1 MDPPRGPP
9 FNGGIVK
16 GSSVALEQSQ
26 MLLGLGREVTGSLD
40 LDDVLRRSLAAMRR
54 LIGFGGGSIQLVRE
68 GALVLAAGD
77 PAPTPEAYRTRV
89 PVGQGVGGRIVESS
103 EPIYIPDVYAD
114 PRTPPPEGRALSAGV
129 RSYFGVPL
137 IARGAPI
144 GVLQL
149 DSPELDG
156 FPPNARTLVLA
167 FAPTIAAAVQNA
179 ELYAHELETNER
191 LRSAE
196 RVRSD
201 FLAMIS
207 HELRT
212 PLTTLSGFSE
222 LLARR
227 AEALEP
233 PLVAEFGHRMWRASR
248 WLSRMIGDLL
258 DLAQMERG
266 DLTLEMIE
274 TDVARAITEATS
286 VEVREPRRIHVEI
299 EPGLPCA
306 IADPMRLRQ
315 ILGNLLS
322 NARKFSSPGS
332 TIDVNCRRA
341 GGRIAI
347 TVGDH
352 GRGIPPAEIG
362 RIFDVFV
369 QVDPGTTREAG
380 GMGTGL
386 YLTKQLCDLMGADVT
401 VESTPG
407 VGSRFTIWLRAAEP
421 ADAAC

>member
-1 MDPPRGPP
+1 M
-9 FNGGIVK
+9 
-16 GSSVALEQSQ
+16 SVEETR
-26 MLLGLGREVTGSLD
+26 LLLDMTRDVTASLD
-40 LDDVLRRSLAAMRR
+40 LPSVLDRSFTALRK
-54 LIGFGGGSIQLVRE
+54 LIRFGGGSIQLVR
-68 GALVLAAGD
+68 GDALALAAGD
-77 PAPTPEAYRTRV
+77 PAPTPDAYRVRI
-89 PVGQGVGGRIVESS
+89 PLGSGVGGRIAATG
-103 EPIYIPDVYAD
+103 EPIYIPDVWSD
-114 PRTPPPEGRALSAGV
+114 PRTPPASQRALSADV

-144 GVLQL
+144 GVLQV
-149 DSPELDG
+149 DSPEIDG
-156 FPPNARTLVLA
+156 FAPDARALILA

-179 ELYAHELETNER
+179 DLFER
-191 LRSAE
+191 ERRTTEALRSAE

-222 LLARR
+222 LLWHR
-227 AEALEP
+227 AATLEP
-233 PLVAEFGHRMWRASR
+233 PLVEEFGRRMWRASR

-266 DLTLEMIE
+266 DLALEISE
-274 TDVARAITEATS
+274 TDVASVIAEATT
-286 VEVREPRRIHVEI
+286 VEVREPREIHTLI
-299 EPGLPCA
+299 EPDLPA
-306 IADPMRLRQ
+306 VLADPARLRQ
-315 ILGNLLS
+315 VLGNLLS

-332 TIDVNCRRA
+332 IIDVECRRK
-341 GGRIAI
+341 GDRIVI
-347 TVGDH
+347 SVGDQ
-352 GRGIPPAEIG
+352 GRGIPPEALE

-386 YLTKQLCDLMGADVT
+386 YLTKQLCERMEADVS

-407 VGSRFTIWLRAAEP
+407 VGSRFTIGLRI
-421 ADAAC
+421 ADGTRSAL